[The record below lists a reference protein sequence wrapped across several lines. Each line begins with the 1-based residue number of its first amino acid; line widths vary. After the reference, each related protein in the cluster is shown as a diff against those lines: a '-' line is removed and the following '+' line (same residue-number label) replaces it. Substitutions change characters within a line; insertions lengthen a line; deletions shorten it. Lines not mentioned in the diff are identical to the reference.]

1 MAVQGLTVA
10 LTTAPTVIA
19 GDGGH
24 GVIRV
29 VIRNRGAGNV
39 YLGGATVTT
48 GGYQLSTGDTPQ
60 TLTLYIG
67 EVLYGTSTGSIVVD
81 VLRMNDTT

>member
-1 MAVQGLTVA
+1 MSVQGSIVA
-10 LTTAPTVIA
+10 LTTAPTLIA
-19 GDGGH
+19 GDGIH
-24 GVIRV
+24 GTIRV

-48 GGYQLSTGDTPQ
+48 AGYQLSTGDTPQ
-60 TLTLYIG
+60 TLTIYVG
-67 EVLYGTSTGSIVVD
+67 EALYGTSTGTISVD